1 VTSALPE
8 RVTIVE
14 VGPRD
19 GLQNESALVPTATK
33 IELVE
38 RLAATGLRHV
48 EATSFVNPKAVPQ
61 LADASE
67 VLTGIER
74 APGVTYPVLVPNERG
89 YDGALAAGATS
100 ISVFTAA
107 SESFTRRN
115 VNASIAES
123 IDRFRP
129 IVDRAASDGIHVRG
143 YVSTAWGCP
152 FEGPVAPAAVH
163 AVVEQLADLGIA
175 DVSIGDTIGVAVP
188 SEIEPVMGPL
198 LEFDADL
205 QLALHLHDTR
215 GTALAN
221 AWAGLLLGIDTFDA
235 SVAGLG
241 GCPFAPGATGNVA
254 TEDLVWM
261 LHRAGV
267 DTGVDLEALV
277 EVARWISATID
288 RPVSGHVTGPRI
300 WPWTGEPLTG

>member
-1 VTSALPE
+1 MTQLPGS
-8 RVTIVE
+8 VTIVE

-19 GLQNESALVPTATK
+19 GLQNESAIVPTATK
-33 IELVE
+33 VELVE

-61 LADASE
+61 LADATDVMTSI
-67 VLTGIER
+67 TR
-74 APGVTYPVLVPNERG
+74 TDGVTYPVLVPNERG
-89 YDGALAAGATS
+89 YEGALASGATS

-115 VNASIAES
+115 VNATIAES

-152 FEGPVAPAAVH
+152 FEGPIAPAAVH
-163 AVVEQLADLGIA
+163 EVVQQLADLGIA

-188 SEIEPVMGPL
+188 GEIEPVMGPL

-205 QLALHLHDTR
+205 RLALHLHDTR
-215 GTALAN
+215 GTAIAN
-221 AWAGLLLGIDTFDA
+221 AWAGLQLGIDTFDA

-241 GCPFAPGATGNVA
+241 GCPFAPGATGNLA

-261 LHRAGV
+261 LHRHGIE
-267 DTGVDLEALV
+267 TGVDLEALV
-277 EVARWISATID
+277 DVARWITSEID
-288 RPVSGHVTGPRI
+288 RPVSGHITGPRI
-300 WPWTGEPLTG
+300 WPWAAEPIVD

>member
-1 VTSALPE
+1 MTLPD

-19 GLQNESALVPTATK
+19 GLQNEPTQVPTATK
-33 IELVE
+33 VELVD
-38 RLAATGLRHV
+38 RLAATGLRFV
-48 EATSFVNPKAVPQ
+48 EATSFVSPKAVPQ
-61 LADASE
+61 LADAAD
-67 VLTGIER
+67 VMARIDR
-74 APGVTYPVLVPNERG
+74 RDGVTYPVLVPNERG
-89 YDGALAAGATS
+89 YEGAVATGATS

-115 VNASIAES
+115 VNASIEES
-123 IDRFRP
+123 IERFRP
-129 IVDRAASDGIHVRG
+129 IVDRAASDGVHVRG

-152 FEGPVAPAAVH
+152 FEGPIAPAAVH
-163 AVVEQLADLGIA
+163 DVVRRLADLGIA

-188 SEIEPVMGPL
+188 AEIEPVMGPL

-205 QLALHLHDTR
+205 TLAVHLHDTR

-221 AWAGLLLGIDTFDA
+221 AWAALLLGIDTFDA

-241 GCPFAPGATGNVA
+241 GCPFAPGATGNLA

-261 LHRAGV
+261 LDRSGIE
-267 DTGVDLEALV
+267 TGVDLPALID
-277 EVARWISATID
+277 VAQWISAELD
-288 RPVSGHVTGPRI
+288 RPVGGHVTGPRV
-300 WPWTGEPLTG
+300 WPWQARQ

>member
-1 VTSALPE
+1 MQLPD

-19 GLQNESALVPTATK
+19 GLQNESTLVPTATK
-33 IELVE
+33 VELVE

-61 LADASE
+61 LADAAE
-67 VLTGIER
+67 VMTTISR
-74 APGVTYPVLVPNERG
+74 APDVTYPVLVPNERG
-89 YDGALAAGATS
+89 YDGALGAGATS

-123 IDRFRP
+123 IERFRP

-152 FEGPVAPAAVH
+152 FEGPIAPGAVH
-163 AVVEQLADLGIA
+163 DVVQRLADLGIA

-188 SEIEPVMGPL
+188 GEIEPVMGPL

-205 QLALHLHDTR
+205 RLALHLHDTR
-215 GTALAN
+215 GTAIAN
-221 AWAGLLLGIDTFDA
+221 AWAGLQLGIDTFDA

-241 GCPFAPGATGNVA
+241 GCPFAPGATGNLA

-261 LHRAGV
+261 LHRHGIE
-267 DTGVDLEALV
+267 TGVDLDALID
-277 EVARWISATID
+277 VARWITSAID
-288 RPVSGHVTGPRI
+288 RPVSGHVTGPRV
-300 WPWTGEPLTG
+300 WPWNGEPA